1 MELKY
6 QKYLSKPKQILI
18 KERPPLTELLY
29 KNSIRYHNLSQSL
42 LEVDEGNYILTFSW
56 AVHPQCQHLGKI
68 MRLWRNRETGFERNV
83 TFVSAVSLLSYN
95 TGYVWALSVSINQHY
110 FKQLLLHF
118 QQALKLVAK
127 HRWKLHTYVYICI
140 RMYVFS
146 VYLYRLYIY
155 EYCLNPTMLSNNSKI
170 SVLSFTQLNSQHRT
184 VNIGH
189 WA

>member
-1 MELKY
+1 MKVIIFWHFHMSCAPTMSTSWQNHEAVTQQGNWFWEERYLCQCCQSSELPY
-6 QKYLSKPKQILI
+6 RLCLSTI
-18 KERPPLTELLY
+18 
-29 KNSIRYHNLSQSL
+29 
-42 LEVDEGNYILTFSW
+42 
-56 AVHPQCQHLGKI
+56 
-68 MRLWRNRETGFERNV
+68 
-83 TFVSAVSLLSYN
+83 
-95 TGYVWALSVSINQHY
+95 SINQHY
-110 FKQLLLHF
+110 CKQLLLHF

-146 VYLYRLYIY
+146 VYLYRYIY

-184 VNIGH
+184 VNTGH